1 MKILDRYIATTIL
14 RFSAYAL
21 AGVFSID
28 SLFFFLDQ
36 LGEVGR
42 DGYTLTD
49 ALTYMALTSPRRVYV
64 LLPMAVLLG
73 AMMGLGGL
81 SNARELTAM
90 RAAGVSIGRITWSVV
105 KVGLLLGAFTLF
117 LGEGLVPISEHEA
130 QVQKARGEVKNLAL
144 NTRYGLWV
152 REGDLFINVAHILP
166 DATLQDVTMYQLDEN
181 FNIKRSVHAE
191 EVVYQGGKW
200 QLRDVVS
207 TRFGELQ
214 LKASQADTLDMKS
227 LLKPDLL
234 EILVVRP
241 ESLSI
246 WGLFQYT
253 RYLNDNN
260 QNAARYELAF
270 WNKVLA
276 PLVNI
281 VMLLVTIPLVF
292 ANLRVVSI
300 SQRVIQGI
308 MIGLLFFMF
317 NKGLG
322 YTGLV
327 MGFPSLISASLP
339 ALLFGG
345 GALFW
350 LKKQQ

>member
-1 MKILDRYIATTIL
+1 MKILDRYIAATIL
-14 RFSAYAL
+14 KFSAFAL
-21 AGVFSID
+21 AGVFAID
-28 SLFFFLDQ
+28 SLFFFLEQ

-42 DGYTLTD
+42 NGYTLTD
-49 ALTYMALTSPRRVYV
+49 ALTYMALTSPRRIYV
-64 LLPMAVLLG
+64 VLPMAVLLG

-81 SNARELTAM
+81 SNGRELTAM

-105 KVGLLLGAFTLF
+105 KVGLLLMVFTLF
-117 LGEGLVPISEHEA
+117 LGEVLVPISEHEA
-130 QVQKARGEVKNLAL
+130 QSQKARGEVENLAL
-144 NTRYGLWV
+144 NTRYGLWL

-166 DATLQDVTMYQLDEN
+166 NATLQDVTIYQLDES
-181 FNIKRSVHAE
+181 FSLQRAVHAE

-200 QLRDVVS
+200 QLKDVVS
-207 TRFGELQ
+207 TRFGEYQ
-214 LKASQADTLDMKS
+214 LKASHVDTLDMKS

-234 EILVVRP
+234 DILVVRP

-246 WGLFQYT
+246 WGLFKYT

-300 SQRVIQGI
+300 SQRVVQGI
-308 MIGLLFFMF
+308 MIGLAFFML

-322 YTGLV
+322 YAGLV
-327 MGFPSLISASLP
+327 MGFPSLFSASAP

-345 GALFW
+345 GALLW
-350 LKKQQ
+350 LRKQQ